1 MPKSA
6 NQKINEK
13 MSCDLMCIINL
24 LDVTNANNAE
34 INN

>member
-24 LDVTNANNAE
+24 LENH
-34 INN
+34 